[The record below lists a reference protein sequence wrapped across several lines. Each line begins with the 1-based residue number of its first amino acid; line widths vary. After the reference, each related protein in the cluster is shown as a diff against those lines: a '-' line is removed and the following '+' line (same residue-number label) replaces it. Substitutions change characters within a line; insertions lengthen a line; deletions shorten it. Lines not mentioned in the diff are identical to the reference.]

1 MANAARWSEGDFG
14 GTYGGR
20 GTFSALDGKQG
31 AMDDAA
37 LVRTIVE
44 GDAKAFRVVVLRYER
59 PLFRFLARFG
69 FAAAAR
75 EDLAQETFL
84 RAFRA
89 LASFDAARGSLASW
103 LFTIARNVA
112 ATERAQT
119 RHQREAVEADGA
131 PDARS
136 AGDGPAELHERADA
150 VARLR
155 RALDGLPAALHSTF
169 VLVEIR
175 DLSLKEV
182 AEIEGCAVGTVKSRV
197 HRAREQLRAALGA
210 TERSP

>member
-1 MANAARWSEGDFG
+1 
-14 GTYGGR
+14 
-20 GTFSALDGKQG
+20 
-31 AMDDAA
+31 MDDAV
-37 LVRTIVE
+37 LVQTIVG
-44 GDAKAFRVVVLRYER
+44 GDVEAFRVVLLRYER

-69 FAAAAR
+69 FEAAAR

-89 LASFDAARGSLASW
+89 LSSFDPARGSLASW
-103 LFTIARNVA
+103 LFTIARNLA
-112 ATERAQT
+112 ADERTRIRHRREIAQSDST
-119 RHQREAVEADGA
+119 
-131 PDARS
+131 PDAR
-136 AGDGPAELHERADA
+136 AQVDGPAELHERADA

-169 VLVEIR
+169 VLAEIG

-182 AEIEGCAVGTVKSRV
+182 AEIEGCALGTVKSRV

-210 TERSP
+210 KERSP

>member
-1 MANAARWSEGDFG
+1 
-14 GTYGGR
+14 
-20 GTFSALDGKQG
+20 
-31 AMDDAA
+31 MDDAA
-37 LVRTIVE
+37 LVQTIVE
-44 GDAKAFRVVVLRYER
+44 GHVEAFRVVVLRYER

-89 LASFDAARGSLASW
+89 LPSFDPARGSLASW

-112 ATERAQT
+112 ATERART
-119 RHQREAVEADGA
+119 RHVREVAQSHSA
-131 PDARS
+131 PDVRS
-136 AGDGPAELHERADA
+136 GGDGPAELHERADA
-150 VARLR
+150 AARLR

-210 TERSP
+210 TERSS